1 MAKIEIPIKDKKLL
15 TIEEASAILGTSINT
30 VRKAMKKG
38 LLPFLKLGGNYRI
51 YAFELDEFC
60 KRMTYK
66 QFDLE
71 SLELIDLNH
80 SDVAC

>member
-1 MAKIEIPIKDKKLL
+1 MAKIEVPIRDKKLL
-15 TIEEASAILGTSINT
+15 TIEEASAILGTSIST
-30 VRKAMKKG
+30 VRKVMKKG
-38 LLPFLKLGGNYRI
+38 LLPFLKLGGNDRI

-60 KRMTYK
+60 KKMTYK

-71 SLELIDLNH
+71 TLELYDVKS

>member
-1 MAKIEIPIKDKKLL
+1 MAKIEMPIKDKKLL

-60 KRMTYK
+60 KKMTYK

-80 SDVAC
+80 NDVAC

>member
-1 MAKIEIPIKDKKLL
+1 MAKVQVEIKDKKLL

-60 KRMTYK
+60 KKMTYK

-71 SLELIDLNH
+71 SLELIDLKH

>member
-60 KRMTYK
+60 KKMTYK

-71 SLELIDLNH
+71 SLELIALNH
-80 SDVAC
+80 NDVAC

>member
-60 KRMTYK
+60 KKMTYK

-80 SDVAC
+80 NDVAC

>member
-1 MAKIEIPIKDKKLL
+1 MAKIEIPVKDKKLL

-60 KRMTYK
+60 KKMTYK

>member
-30 VRKAMKKG
+30 VRKAIKKG

-60 KRMTYK
+60 KKMTYK

-80 SDVAC
+80 NDVAC

>member
-60 KRMTYK
+60 KRMAYK
-66 QFDLE
+66 QFDLDT
-71 SLELIDLNH
+71 LELIELNCK
-80 SDVAC
+80 DVAC

>member
-1 MAKIEIPIKDKKLL
+1 MAKVQVEIKDKKLL

-60 KRMTYK
+60 KKMMYK

>member
-71 SLELIDLNH
+71 SLELIDLSH

>member
-60 KRMTYK
+60 KKMTYK

-80 SDVAC
+80 CDVAC

>member
-1 MAKIEIPIKDKKLL
+1 MAKIEIPLRDKKLL
-15 TIEEASAILGTSINT
+15 TIEESSAILGTSIST

-51 YAFELDEFC
+51 YTYELDEFC
-60 KRMTYK
+60 KNMAYK

-71 SLELIDLNH
+71 TLEVIDLSH
-80 SDVAC
+80 SDVRY

>member
-51 YAFELDEFC
+51 YAFELDEIC
-60 KRMTYK
+60 KKMTYK